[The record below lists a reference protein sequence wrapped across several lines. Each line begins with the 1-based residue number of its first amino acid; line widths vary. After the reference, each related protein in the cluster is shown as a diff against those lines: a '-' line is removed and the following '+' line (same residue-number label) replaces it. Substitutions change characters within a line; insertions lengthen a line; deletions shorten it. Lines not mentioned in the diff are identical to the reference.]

1 MVQSLVC
8 IVAIRR
14 GRIDGTVNRCI
25 LVSSPA
31 LQADHAAD
39 EVEIAAF
46 VRPDHTAQRPAGVAH
61 RGLRV
66 VAVRIEDQD
75 AKGGAEAAEF
85 AARGSPS
92 GIVDPEG

>member
-1 MVQSLVC
+1 MVQSLAC
-8 IVAIRR
+8 IAAIRR
-14 GRIDGTVNRCI
+14 GRIGARVDRCI
-25 LVSSPA
+25 LVSPSA
-31 LQADHAAD
+31 LQPNHATN
-39 EVEIAAF
+39 EIEIAPF
-46 VRPDHTAQRPAGVAH
+46 VRPDHATQRPTGVAH

-92 GIVDPEG
+92 GIIDPEG